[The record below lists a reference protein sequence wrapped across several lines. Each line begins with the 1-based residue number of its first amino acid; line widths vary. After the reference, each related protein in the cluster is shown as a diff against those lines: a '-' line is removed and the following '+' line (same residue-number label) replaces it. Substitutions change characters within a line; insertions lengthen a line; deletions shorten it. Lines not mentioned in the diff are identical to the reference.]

1 MHPAYSVS
9 AVNGV
14 FNYIQYGE
22 KYTGLFDG
30 HFIAAVVI
38 TLFLWL
44 YFLPL
49 YLVCYI
55 YSTERANKKLRRS
68 LIMRMKKINIDNAL
82 TSV

>member
-38 TLFLWL
+38 TFISMAIFSSIIFGL
-44 YFLPL
+44 L
-49 YLVCYI
+49 YLLN
-55 YSTERANKKLRRS
+55 RKGQQ
-68 LIMRMKKINIDNAL
+68 KIEKELNNEDEKD
-82 TSV
+82 